1 MLMHVKVEV
10 WTNAQLKLDT
20 ATIGLPGSPTQVRR
34 IFAPEREQGEIM
46 MGEGE
51 NRVKAVGAFFE
62 KLIDRDIV
70 SV

>member
-1 MLMHVKVEV
+1 
-10 WTNAQLKLDT
+10 
-20 ATIGLPGSPTQVRR
+20 
-34 IFAPEREQGEIM
+34 M

-51 NRVKAVGAFFE
+51 NRSKAVGAFFE